1 MAKITF
7 CRLTSTSELD
17 TFLSMTEH
25 HSGVRLPPSYA
36 KQARVQ
42 GAFVDGH
49 LAGGYMLVTRPEF
62 RTLMFVPDSCKNAH
76 DFFNNSPYEMMEV
89 NALWVGPAIKT
100 VPIQLRFWTQLVL
113 DIFLCR
119 KRYLLLMSNPK
130 NKAIQSIH
138 RMTSPTSLYQGAPQL
153 AGGQESHQ
161 EIKVGYT
168 TRWNLL
174 LNYPLYLREAVARRR
189 RVRETLNAR
198 RSQQKGRGLGS
209 STQPA
214 ALIKAS

>member
-7 CRLTSTSELD
+7 RRLTSTDELD

-25 HSGVRLPPSYA
+25 HSGVRLPSAYA

-49 LAGGYMLVTRPEF
+49 LAGGYMLVTRPDF
-62 RTLMFVPDSCKNAH
+62 RTLMFVPDRCKKTH
-76 DFFNNSPYEMMEV
+76 EFFNNSPYEMMEV

-100 VPIQLRFWTQLVL
+100 VPMQLRFWTQLVV
-113 DIFLCR
+113 DIFFCR

-153 AGGQESHQ
+153 AGGQESHR

-174 LNYPLYLREAVARRR
+174 LNYPLYLREAMARRK
-189 RVRETLNAR
+189 RVRETLIAR
-198 RSQQKGRGLGS
+198 RSQQSGRRLDHGLQRAELS
-209 STQPA
+209 
-214 ALIKAS
+214 KAN

>member
-7 CRLTSTSELD
+7 RRLTSTDELD

-25 HSGVRLPPSYA
+25 HSGVRLPSAYA

-49 LAGGYMLVTRPEF
+49 LAGGYMLVTRPDF
-62 RTLMFVPDSCKNAH
+62 RTLMFVPDRCKKTH
-76 DFFNNSPYEMMEV
+76 EFFNNSPYEMMEV

-100 VPIQLRFWTQLVL
+100 VPMQLRFWTQLVV
-113 DIFLCR
+113 DIFFCR

-153 AGGQESHQ
+153 AGGQESHR

-174 LNYPLYLREAVARRR
+174 LNYPLYLREAMARRK
-189 RVRETLNAR
+189 RVRETLIAR
-198 RSQQKGRGLGS
+198 RSQQSGRRLDHCLQRAELS
-209 STQPA
+209 
-214 ALIKAS
+214 KAN